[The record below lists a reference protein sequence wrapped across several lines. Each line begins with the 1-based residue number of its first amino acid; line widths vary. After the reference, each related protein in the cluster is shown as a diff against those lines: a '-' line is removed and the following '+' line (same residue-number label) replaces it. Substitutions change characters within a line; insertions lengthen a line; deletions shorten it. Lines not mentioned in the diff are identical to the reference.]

1 VEVSSSAK
9 QGAKRVVVRLKRGA
23 IRLTG
28 KVRRAVR
35 NGRTRKLRL
44 RVVTVDTGGEQ
55 FVSATTAK
63 AKRR

>member
-1 VEVSSSAK
+1 VSSSAK

-28 KVRRAVR
+28 KVRRTVSK
-35 NGRTRKLRL
+35 GRTRKLRL
-44 RVVTVDTGGEQ
+44 RVVTVDTGGQ
-55 FVSATTAK
+55 KSVSLATAK